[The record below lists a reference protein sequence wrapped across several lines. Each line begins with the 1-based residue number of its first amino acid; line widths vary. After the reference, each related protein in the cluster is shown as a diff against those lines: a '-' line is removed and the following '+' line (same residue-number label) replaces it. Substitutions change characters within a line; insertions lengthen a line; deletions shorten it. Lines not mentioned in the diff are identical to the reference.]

1 MSFLLIRPPIPEPLI
16 PDNSASLIRGSSIRA
31 RTAGESRVRP
41 SALSSGAAARAG
53 TSAPLAA
60 PTGFDGCDGGAV
72 GPGPWAAATD
82 SSITAISVPTVTVVP
97 SFTLISFRTPASGAG
112 TSAFTLSVITST
124 SPSYF
129 LTWSPGCFSHF
140 EMVPSVI
147 DSPSCGILT
156 EAICR
161 LARLV
166 GGQLLR
172 FMEDPVGVRHER
184 LLQHVVEGHGRDVRR
199 RQSHERSI
207 QGIEGL
213 LHDDRHHLGSDAG
226 EARVLVDD
234 QHLPR
239 LLRGRDDGGLVNRL
253 DGAQI
258 QHLRRDVLGRE
269 FLSHLE

>member
-1 MSFLLIRPPIPEPLI
+1 MSFLLIRPPM
-16 PDNSASLIRGSSIRA
+16 PDPSIRASSVSVRRCSSIRA

-41 SALSSGAAARAG
+41 SVADSSAGAGAAIGVVVCGAG
-53 TSAPLAA
+53 
-60 PTGFDGCDGGAV
+60 GDFGGDGV
-72 GPGPWAAATD
+72 AAAV
-82 SSITAISVPTVTVVP
+82 SSITAISVPTVTVAP
-97 SFTLISFRTPASGAG
+97 SLTLISLSTPDNGAG
-112 TSAFTLSVITST
+112 TSALTLSVMIST
-124 SPSYF
+124 RPSYF
-129 LTWSPGCFSHF
+129 FTWSPGCCSHF

-239 LLRGRDDGGLVNRL
+239 LLRGRDDGGLVGRL
-253 DGAQI
+253 DGAQSP
-258 QHLRRDVLGRE
+258 QL
-269 FLSHLE
+269 